1 MARVDVKKLPGARK
15 SRLPSFI
22 PPQLATLVKEPPSGD
37 EWLHELKFDCY
48 RDLSHRSW
56 SRQCLEPKWKGWT
69 EKFQN
74 DIGIALLRLIFLLH
88 EVLRHYRAILD

>member
-1 MARVDVKKLPGARK
+1 MVRVDVKKLPGARK

-37 EWLHELKFDCY
+37 EWLHELKFDGY

-56 SRQCLEPKWKGWT
+56 SRQCLEPKWKRLDGEISESYRNRT
-69 EKFQN
+69 SAP
-74 DIGIALLRLIFLLH
+74 GISTS
-88 EVLRHYRAILD
+88 